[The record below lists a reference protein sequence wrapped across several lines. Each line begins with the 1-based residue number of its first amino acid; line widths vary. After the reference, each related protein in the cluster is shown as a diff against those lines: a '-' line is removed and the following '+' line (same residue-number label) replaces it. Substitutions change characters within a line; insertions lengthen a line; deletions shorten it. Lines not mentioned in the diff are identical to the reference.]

1 VVVRSAQEKMI
12 QCTVEK
18 MVYGGYGLA
27 YTDKGVVFIEQ
38 VLPEETV
45 EIEIID
51 KKGGVPIA
59 RPLELLRRS
68 PHRRQPACEYYGICG
83 GCDWQYILYPQQLQY
98 KHDIFVECL
107 NRIGKIETV
116 PEIEIVQSPEW
127 EYRLRAQLKVDT
139 AAQNIGFYRKRS
151 NDVIEINRCP
161 LLTAGINTIMEHQK
175 KVIAGLPQSCKE
187 IRVIAGDNGSIASSP
202 VMRDV
207 SGDSTVITVAQ
218 KKFSVTG
225 NSFFQGN
232 SFLLEKLGLWA
243 KETVS
248 GDFFIDMYGGVGFF
262 SIMLADNFSQGL
274 LVESSKKL
282 TEMAQKNFSC
292 NDISHL
298 TAEAVSAENFFKNG
312 AHSIPAQDCLIVDPP
327 RPGLT
332 VPVREGIRNLK
343 PASIVY
349 ISCNPSTQARDV
361 GFFIKKCGY
370 SIEKAAL
377 FDLYPQTHHIETV
390 LLLSL

>member
-1 VVVRSAQEKMI
+1 MRGVWENMM

-27 YTDKGVVFIEQ
+27 HTDRGVLFIEQ
-38 VLPEETV
+38 ALPEETV
-45 EIEIID
+45 AVEIFD
-51 KKGGVPIA
+51 KKGGMPIA
-59 RPLELLRRS
+59 RPLEIIKPS
-68 PHRRQPACEYYGICG
+68 PYRRQPACEYYGICG
-83 GCDWQYILYPQQLQY
+83 GCDWQHINYTQQLQY
-98 KHDIFVECL
+98 KHDSVIECL

-161 LLTAGINTIMEHQK
+161 LLTAGINTILEHQK
-175 KVIAGLPQSCKE
+175 KIIAGLPQSCKE
-187 IRVIAGDNGSIASSP
+187 IKVIAGDNGSIASSP

-207 SGDSTVITVAQ
+207 SGNSIVITVAQ
-218 KKFSVTG
+218 KKFIVTG

-243 KETVS
+243 KETVF

-274 LVESSKKL
+274 LVENSKAL
-282 TEMAQKNFSC
+282 TSLAEKNFSH
-292 NDISHL
+292 NSLSGIAVK
-298 TAEAVSAENFFKNG
+298 TVSAESFFNNEVN
-312 AHSIPAQDCLIVDPP
+312 SLPVPDCLVVDPP

-332 VPVREGIRNLK
+332 GEVREGIGCLK
-343 PASIVY
+343 PAAIVY

-370 SIEKAAL
+370 SIKKAAL

>member
-1 VVVRSAQEKMI
+1 MM

-27 YTDKGVVFIEQ
+27 YIDKGVVFIEQ

-51 KKGGVPIA
+51 KKGGIPFA
-59 RPLELLRRS
+59 RPLETIKQS
-68 PHRRQPACEYYGICG
+68 PYRRQPSCGYYGVCG
-83 GCDWQYILYPQQLQY
+83 GCDWQHIAYTQQIQY
-98 KHDIFVECL
+98 KRDIFVDCL
-107 NRIGKIETV
+107 VRIGKIDSI
-116 PEIEIVQSPEW
+116 PEIEIIPSPEW
-127 EYRLRAQLKVDT
+127 GYRIRAQLKVDK
-139 AAQNIGFYRKRS
+139 AAQNIGFYHKKS
-151 NDVIEINRCP
+151 NEVIEIKKCP
-161 LLTAGINTIMEHQK
+161 LLNSEINTLLEKQK
-175 KVIAGLPQSCKE
+175 QIVNKLPKTCKQ
-187 IRVIAGDNGSIASSP
+187 IKVIAGDNGSVTSSP
-202 VMRDV
+202 AIKDFTQH
-207 SGDSTVITVAQ
+207 SALITVAQ

-262 SIMLADNFSQGL
+262 SILLADNFSQGL
-274 LVESSKKL
+274 LVENNKAL
-282 TEMAQKNFSC
+282 TSLAEEN
-292 NDISHL
+292 ISHNSL
-298 TAEAVSAENFFKNG
+298 SRIAVKTISAESFFNNE
-312 AHSIPAQDCLIVDPP
+312 ANSLPVPDCLVVDPP

-332 VPVREGIRNLK
+332 GEVREGIGGLK
-343 PASIVY
+343 PAAIVY
-349 ISCNPSTQARDV
+349 ISCNPATQETDV
-361 GFFIKKCGY
+361 GIFVKKCGY